1 MVYRYLLLSL
11 LPIIAFIIYL
21 DGQNYDP
28 GLLNFQTDKTPNS
41 LVASYLPQKNDIYQ
55 RAGQIRQY
63 TRENLYEY
71 INGHAEYFLALGFV
85 KLAVADYSSESSDPN
100 TPELVVDIYDMGRSE
115 NAFGI
120 LMDESGENATPVEV
134 GFRGFLTQKTLN
146 FIKGRYYVKIS
157 AFKDNAPLLKFAG
170 EMEKKFG
177 DLQNSLPQFE
187 KFPKD
192 GRKVNSTKFIKEDYH
207 GLSFVNNV
215 YEQKYEING
224 EKFTAFLIEGN
235 NDEIAKLSK
244 KYTEFFKK
252 DGIEYHI
259 LQYKQLNYYKIL
271 DPFEGNWFLIPLGN
285 DLFGIYGSLSDK
297 VLKKF
302 IDSLIS

>member
-1 MVYRYLLLSL
+1 MVYRYLLLSI
-11 LPIIAFIIYL
+11 LPIIAFAIYL

-28 GLLNFQTDKTPNS
+28 GLLNFQTDKKPNS
-41 LVASYLPQKNDIYQ
+41 LAASYLPQKNDIYQ

-100 TPELVVDIYDMGRSE
+100 TPEFVVDLYDMGKSE
-115 NAFGI
+115 NAFGL

-146 FIKGRYYVKIS
+146 FIKGQYYVKIS
-157 AFKDNAPLLKFAG
+157 AFSDSAPLLKFAR

-177 DLQNSLPQFE
+177 NLQNSLPQFE
-187 KFPKD
+187 KFPED
-192 GRKVNSTKFIKEDYH
+192 GRKINSIKFIKEDYH
-207 GLSFVNNV
+207 GLSFVNDV
-215 YEQKYEING
+215 YEQKYEIDG
-224 EKFTAFLIEGN
+224 ERFTAFLIEGN

-252 DGIEYHI
+252 DGIEYHV

-271 DPFEGNWFLIPLGN
+271 DPFEGNWFLIPLGK

-297 VLKKF
+297 TLKKF
-302 IDSLIS
+302 IDSLIT